1 MKVGW
6 QLKEEVPLFLI
17 VFFITAGIIWYFN
30 KNISGSA
37 IFGTSFLVAA
47 IVTSLEVIIDAIWES
62 RKK

>member
-6 QLKEEVPLFLI
+6 QLKEELPLFLI
-17 VFFITAGIIWYFN
+17 VFALVAVMLWYFN
-30 KNISGSA
+30 NDLGGSA
-37 IFGTSFLVAA
+37 IFGTSFLIAA